1 MQNPSPPESKSRQD
15 LPLANRP
22 GLGYR
27 DLVRIA
33 LFAALIAVLGL
44 VPKFDL
50 PLAAGVPITVQTLGV
65 MLAGLLL
72 GPRNGA
78 LSVLLFLFVVALG
91 APVLSGG
98 RGGLGV
104 FFGPTVGFLIGWVFG
119 ALVVGLVYQ
128 QLAKRM
134 PASRFAAALLA
145 CWLGGIVVIYAFGI
159 PGLAFVAGM
168 ETSKA
173 FMASL
178 FFLPGDVL
186 KSLLAAWVAARLPV
200 DRHVG
205 SASSR

>member
-1 MQNPSPPESKSRQD
+1 LQNPLPPDTSKAEQIS
-15 LPLANRP
+15 AIKT

-27 DLVRIA
+27 DIVRIA
-33 LFAALIAVLGL
+33 LFASLIAVLGL

-65 MLAGLLL
+65 MLAGLIL
-72 GPRNGA
+72 GPRNAA
-78 LSVLLFLFVVALG
+78 LAVLLFLFVVALG

-104 FFGPTVGFLIGWVFG
+104 FVGPTVGFLIGWVFG
-119 ALVVGLVYQ
+119 ALAVGVLYQ
-128 QLAKRM
+128 QLLKAM
-134 PASRFAAALLA
+134 PTRRYAAALVSCLI
-145 CWLGGIVVIYAFGI
+145 GGIVVIYAFGI
-159 PGLAFVAGM
+159 PGLALLAGM

-186 KSLLAAWVAARLPV
+186 KALLAAWVAARLPA
-200 DRHVG
+200 DRHG
-205 SASSR
+205 TFGASR

>member
-1 MQNPSPPESKSRQD
+1 M
-15 LPLANRP
+15 
-22 GLGYR
+22 
-27 DLVRIA
+27 RIA

-119 ALVVGLVYQ
+119 ALVVGLVYR
-128 QLAKRM
+128 QLVRLM
-134 PASRFAAALLA
+134 PASRFMAAFFSCLV
-145 CWLGGIVVIYAFGI
+145 GGIVVIYAFGI
-159 PGLAFVAGM
+159 PGLAFIAGM

-186 KSLLAAWVAARLPV
+186 KSLLAAWVAARLQV
-200 DRHVG
+200 DRHG
-205 SASSR
+205 TFGASR